1 MDMENEIRLRD
12 WVGLKKR
19 KTKRVTLKRN
29 A

>member
-12 WVGLKKR
+12 WVGLKKQE
-19 KTKRVTLKRN
+19 TKRVTLKRN